1 MSRKSKELTI
11 DITTM
16 SVNVPVESGK
26 VMICVIDGKRGIARV
41 TEAVQHGMTTV
52 ETVNGQSKR
61 FHYDEKEM
69 F

>member
-11 DITTM
+11 NLESM
-16 SVNVPVESGK
+16 SVNVPFENGK
-26 VMICVIDGKRGIARV
+26 VMIAVIDGKRGIARI
-41 TEAVQHGMTTV
+41 TEAVEHGMTTI

-61 FHYDEKEM
+61 IHYDEKEM

>member
-1 MSRKSKELTI
+1 MSRKSKELSI
-11 DITTM
+11 NLEKM
-16 SVNVPVESGK
+16 SVNVPYENGK
-26 VMICVIDGKRGIARV
+26 VVVAVIDGKRGIARI
-41 TEAVQHGMTTV
+41 TEAVEHGLTAI

>member
-1 MSRKSKELTI
+1 
-11 DITTM
+11 M
-16 SVNVPVESGK
+16 SVNVPYENGK
-26 VMICVIDGKRGIARV
+26 VVVAVIDGKRGIARI
-41 TEAVQHGMTTV
+41 TEAVEHGLTAI